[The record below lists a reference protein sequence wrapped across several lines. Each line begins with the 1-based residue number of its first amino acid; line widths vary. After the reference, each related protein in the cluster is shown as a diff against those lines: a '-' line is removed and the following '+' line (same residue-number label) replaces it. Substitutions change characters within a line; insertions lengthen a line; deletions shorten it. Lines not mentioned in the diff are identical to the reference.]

1 MKEISERQ
9 RDFVSEVS
17 DEAPVEVVKLLL
29 GGQKELPD
37 FQVAKVMIEGV
48 FPFVPFFYVRGTHSV
63 G

>member
-1 MKEISERQ
+1 M
-9 RDFVSEVS
+9 
-17 DEAPVEVVKLLL
+17 KLLL